1 MAVRIDAHCH
11 IWQLSRGDYD
21 WLDPQDESLAPIAQ
35 DFGPLDLAV
44 RMQAAGLDKAILVQA
59 AATEDE
65 TRFMLSQA
73 ADMPHIAG
81 VVGWVDLT
89 APDMATRLGALA
101 RDPLLR
107 GIRPMVQDLAAD
119 WLTTAPL
126 PGWADA
132 LIAHDLRFDAL
143 VRPAHLASL
152 RDVMRAHP
160 DLPVVIDHIAKPAL
174 AAPSDD
180 PRHAMWRDGMARLAG
195 ETGAFC
201 KLSGILT
208 EMSTAQRDQPRDI
221 LFPLL
226 DQMLGWFGADR
237 LMWGSDWPVLRL
249 AGSYPGWHALFGEW
263 LAGQSADAQ
272 AQIAGDTAAR
282 FYGVTP

>member
-1 MAVRIDAHCH
+1 MLRIDAHCH
-11 IWQLSRGDYD
+11 IWQISRGYYD
-21 WLDPQDESLAPIAQ
+21 WLDPKDAALALIAQ
-35 DFGPLDLAV
+35 DFGPLDLKV
-44 RMQAAGLDKAILVQA
+44 RMQAAVLDKAILVQA

-73 ADMPHIAG
+73 AGMPHIAG

-89 APDMATRLGALA
+89 APDLATRLRALA
-101 RDPLLR
+101 GNPLLR

-119 WLTTAPL
+119 WLSTAPL

-132 LIAHDLRFDAL
+132 VIAQGLRFDAL

-152 RDVMRAHP
+152 LDVMHANP

-174 AAPSDD
+174 SAPPDD

-195 ETGAFC
+195 ETEAFC

-208 EMSTAQRDQPRDI
+208 EMSASQLDQPRDT

-263 LAGQSADAQ
+263 LAAQSPDAQ
-272 AQIAGDTAAR
+272 AQIAGGTAAR